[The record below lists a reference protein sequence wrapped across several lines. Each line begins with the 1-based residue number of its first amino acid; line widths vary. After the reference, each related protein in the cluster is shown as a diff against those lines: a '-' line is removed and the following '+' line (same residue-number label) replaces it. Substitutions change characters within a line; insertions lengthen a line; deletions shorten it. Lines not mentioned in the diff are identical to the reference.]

1 MARSA
6 ISSVKTFSK
15 RKERKKRFNL
25 FHFPSA
31 FPFLGIFFFGNLNAR
46 IVKEKCHWSP
56 WGFPFTKPA
65 GRTLAR
71 VHLSELS
78 LRRGRARSPGL
89 GVSPFILGSVT
100 QREHARRP
108 NTCLCIASL
117 ASASFLL
124 LYLAVP
130 VPPEQGT
137 LVPRGSSRKPR
148 GEQQGRGWCG
158 THR

>member
-1 MARSA
+1 MQLAPLKPSP
-6 ISSVKTFSK
+6 KGK
-15 RKERKKRFNL
+15 RERKGSIYSIFHLRFR
-25 FHFPSA
+25 
-31 FPFLGIFFFGNLNAR
+31 FLGFFFFGNLNAR

-108 NTCLCIASL
+108 NMCLCIASL

-137 LVPRGSSRKPR
+137 LVPRGSACKPR